1 MAEEVVDVGTSVESG
16 DQSSAPVESSGSP
29 GADLQDRMM
38 SAEDHWF
45 SDDINGYYGPDGQ
58 PVLNAQG
65 EYVKTQEELNA
76 LLGNKTQ
83 TAKMSEPKQQVS
95 QQKTDTLFETDGK
108 YDPLKSKTFL
118 DEIEKPYV
126 PTFLQQ
132 PALPQQQAPQQA
144 QAQQP
149 QQEQQ
154 KTLSEQVLEYENGLR
169 SNLLDPLIEARDD
182 MIEAGR
188 WNDGN
193 PRAVK
198 LNQLIQE
205 RTKVIDTLSKEKQ
218 LKLWEDSFN
227 TKEKEKSAEIA
238 EKELAEK
245 VNQSLFTVSKKYN
258 GQESFEN
265 LMLGKTDQSGKF
277 IPGSGHDLVVAI
289 VDLLYDGQQVS
300 DIGKTTKD
308 GWYKIAKNPEIL
320 STIAKYVSGY
330 HIAKNIA
337 KNNTLVRQS
346 AIAEERKRQTMVG
359 KQPQS
364 IVPSQQGDSGMPN
377 DLAGWLG
384 MSTV

>member
-1 MAEEVVDVGTSVESG
+1 MADEVVDVGTSVESG
-16 DQSSAPVESSGSP
+16 DQSSAPVESSGSS

-58 PVLNAQG
+58 PVLNAKG

-83 TAKMSEPKQQVS
+83 TAKMPEPKQQGS
-95 QQKTDTLFETDGK
+95 QQQTDTLFETDGK

-118 DEIEKPYV
+118 SEVDKPYV

-258 GQESFEN
+258 GLESFEK
-265 LMLGKTDQSGKF
+265 LMLGTTDNTGKF

-289 VDLLYDGQQVS
+289 VDLLNDGQQVT
-300 DIGKTTKD
+300 DIGKTTKA
-308 GWYKIAKNPEIL
+308 GWHKIAKNPEIL

-330 HIAKNIA
+330 HIAKNLA
-337 KNNTLVRQS
+337 KNNALVRQS
-346 AIAEERKRQTMVG
+346 TLAEERKRQTMVG

-364 IVPSQQGDSGMPN
+364 IVPSQQGGGGMPN
-377 DLAGWLG
+377 ELAGWLG